1 MPGTDESVKWEEQLN
16 HSPRWVQAIV
26 IFTRLTVTQL
36 FILFVVGLCV
46 FMIAKDLGYVTDR
59 NSQKM
64 DAILEAV
71 KLNSEAIRSTAKI
84 SEEHQISTQQLTE
97 SMQQTTRYLCWN
109 NGNLTKI
116 EKSIACVK

>member
-36 FILFVVGLCV
+36 FIIFVVGLCIL
-46 FMIAKDLGYVTDR
+46 MIAKDLGYVRDR
-59 NSQKM
+59 NSDKM

-84 SEEHQISTQQLTE
+84 SEDHQVATQQLTE

-109 NGNLTKI
+109 NGNLTKA